1 MRRLRVIGRVSSVLG
16 LAVVGVLGT
25 PSPVFA
31 ECTFVPS
38 LPRVSMAV
46 GTAQELFVGEVVE
59 NGLWNDRPAG
69 FIFTVR
75 VDEVLRGAAKVGEL
89 REFSWV
95 EPNWPMAK
103 YGSAKPYPA
112 CTYLYGTVGETVV
125 LALRARTSGGMIRD
139 GAQSWYQP
147 PTTFNTIGLAKGS
160 ARDPDAPY
168 ERQVLSLDRLR
179 ELAALPPPST
189 DATTTIGSSPS
200 LSGPDPR
207 LGIVAV
213 VALLVGL
220 ARPLARRSR

>member
-1 MRRLRVIGRVSSVLG
+1 MRDLRIIGRVSSL
-16 LAVVGVLGT
+16 LAVAVVAVLVA
-25 PSPVFA
+25 PSPVVA

-38 LPRVSMAV
+38 LPRVSMAA
-46 GTAQELFVGEVVE
+46 GTAKELFVGEVVE

-75 VDEVLRGAAKVGEL
+75 IDEVLRGAAKVGEL

-103 YGSAKPYPA
+103 FGNAKPFPA
-112 CTYLYGTVGETVV
+112 CTYLYGTVGETVI

-147 PTTFNTIGLAKGS
+147 PTTFSTVGVAKGS
-160 ARDPDAPY
+160 ALDPDAPY

-179 ELAALPPPST
+179 ELAALPPPSS
-189 DATTTIGSSPS
+189 DAAPTTGPSPS

-207 LGIVAV
+207 LAVVAV